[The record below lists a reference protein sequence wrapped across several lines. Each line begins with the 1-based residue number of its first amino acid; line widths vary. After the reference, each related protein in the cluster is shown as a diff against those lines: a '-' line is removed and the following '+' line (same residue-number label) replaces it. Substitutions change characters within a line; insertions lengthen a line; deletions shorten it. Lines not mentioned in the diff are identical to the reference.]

1 MRAAPPLPDSAAPVF
16 RRRVFYIPG
25 YDPFHPRRYRELYR
39 REGAAQAALSGYRLH
54 QRKAAS
60 PYGWQVTAEPGFAHH
75 SQQDIRRRLN
85 DRGQGVLHKFTQT
98 LAGG

>member
-1 MRAAPPLPDSAAPVF
+1 MRDAPLLLESAAPVF

-60 PYGWQVTAEPGFAHH
+60 PYGWQVTAEIEGRQVDQVIA
-75 SQQDIRRRLN
+75 
-85 DRGQGVLHKFTQT
+85 T
-98 LAGG
+98 LLDQVAAPR